1 MYFLPSADGRTSGGN
16 NGRRKILSEE
26 ALGLAGQEAGMP
38 GSVPGRERVQ
48 EHGHYD
54 GAEQVHGQGLQAA
67 VRPGR

>member
-1 MYFLPSADGRTSGGN
+1 MTKSVLPPRQDLGGN
-16 NGRRKILSEE
+16 YGRKRFSPKE

-54 GAEQVHGQGLQAA
+54 RAEQVHGQGLQAA